1 MSKTSVRVFT
11 WEEMEKEKVTDAI
24 TRRIVT
30 SDETMVSQIFLEK
43 GSVVPT
49 HHHANEQFSYLLSG
63 SMMFSLGE
71 NGEEE
76 ILLRAGQIMHI
87 PSNVPHAAEALE
99 DTLSL
104 DIFNPPRQDWLD
116 GTDDYFRRG

>member
-11 WEEMEKEKVTDAI
+11 WEEMEKERVTDAI

-43 GSVVPT
+43 GSIVPT
-49 HHHANEQFSYLLSG
+49 HHHANEQFSYLLVG
-63 SMMFSLGE
+63 SMRFSLGE
-71 NGEEE
+71 NREEE
-76 ILLRAGQIMHI
+76 IILRAGQIMHI

-104 DIFNPPRQDWLD
+104 DIFSPPRQDWLD